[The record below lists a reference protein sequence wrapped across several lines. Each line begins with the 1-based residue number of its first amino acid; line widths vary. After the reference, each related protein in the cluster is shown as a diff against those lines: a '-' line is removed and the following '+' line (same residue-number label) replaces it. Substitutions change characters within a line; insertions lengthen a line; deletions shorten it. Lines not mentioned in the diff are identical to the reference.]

1 MLYQALVQLI
11 FFYVIINKLDI
22 SVIFGGINLR
32 PVLFEIYGIRLY
44 SYGLMIAIGVIVA
57 VSLGERLIKKIG
69 LNSDDMYSLSVY
81 ALIGGVLGGKLLY
94 IIVEI
99 RHFINNPYE
108 FISTLGS
115 GFAIYGSILGGI
127 IAVYIFCTRKKLKL
141 LKVLDLIIPCVAIAQ
156 GFGRIGCFLAGCC
169 YGKVTDSIIGV
180 CFNSPFTSDG
190 LKRYPTQIFS
200 SAFDFALGIF
210 LFWYWSKVRK
220 NEETSGKVFA
230 LYLIIQCVGRFA
242 IEFIRD
248 DPRGNIGPFTTS
260 QFIGIFGFAFGVIFF
275 ILNNSRKKGSAD

>member
-1 MLYQALVQLI
+1 
-11 FFYVIINKLDI
+11 
-22 SVIFGGINLR
+22 
-32 PVLFEIYGIRLY
+32 
-44 SYGLMIAIGVIVA
+44 MIAIGIIVA

-81 ALIGGVLGGKLLY
+81 ALIGGALGGKLLY
-94 IIVEI
+94 ILVEI
-99 RHFINNPYE
+99 KYFINNPYE

-127 IAVYIFCTRKKLKL
+127 AAVYIFCKIRK
-141 LKVLDLIIPCVAIAQ
+141 LKVLRIIDLLMPCVAIAQ

-169 YGKVTDSIIGV
+169 YGKVTDSFIGV
-180 CFNSPFTSDG
+180 RVNSPFTSDG

-220 NEETSGKVFA
+220 DEKSSGKVFA
-230 LYLIIQCVGRFA
+230 LYLIIQCAGRFA

-260 QFIGIFGFAFGVIFF
+260 QFIGLFGFAFGIIFY
-275 ILNNSRKKGSAD
+275 IYNSRKKGSAD